1 MVYDN
6 ISFGII
12 DGSVEGVSA
21 LSPLYRFANG
31 LGVGDSEQKIK
42 RAFGDNYHFKETEG
56 KDFLTYRD
64 QGIQF
69 EIHKYNRTVMEIS
82 VFRKTRQPHTGPT
95 MTEGVSGKAYYFDGK
110 GDFINIDE
118 SESLDISGDQMTVSA
133 WIKAETFDR
142 RQVIAAKTGWGDNSW
157 LVEINP
163 IDCDTGRLNFY
174 LQAGGRDHNFCSEGA
189 ITTGSWHHVAFVYDG
204 DEKMIYINGQFSG
217 RQPWSGDINTNDQP
231 VRVGAWGD
239 PIGPGE
245 TRYFNGAI
253 DEVALYNRPLSG
265 EEIRQL
271 YYDRGRLEGDEPGLV
286 GYWKFDG
293 DDGDTVVD
301 RSRYGNHGRLFQRP
315 EDYYARRGW
324 AKKPGVTGF
333 GGGLRGIEPDS
344 AGAGPKLTE
353 GISGNAYCFDGQD
366 DMIEIPESDSLD
378 ISGKEIT
385 VSAWIKAKRI
395 DRRQVIAAKNALGIN
410 SWILEINP
418 IDFSEG
424 HINFYLDLWGIDG
437 NFGSK
442 TAITTD
448 TWYHV
453 AGVYNGDERR
463 IYINGRF
470 DASQMVSRDIPTN
483 DQPVTIG
490 GWGSPSRYFNGTI
503 DDVVLFNRALSD
515 YEIQQLYENAGAS
528 TGNEQGL
535 VGYWNFDGDDGD
547 LVIDGSPHGNHG
559 RLKSRL

>member
-1 MVYDN
+1 ME
-6 ISFGII
+6 
-12 DGSVEGVSA
+12 GSTYMFFEWKSGDYTIRHRKPSYYVLKKVS
-21 LSPLYRFANG
+21 SETVG
-31 LGVGDSEQKIK
+31 LAEAWAS
-42 RAFGDNYHFKETEG
+42 
-56 KDFLTYRD
+56 
-64 QGIQF
+64 
-69 EIHKYNRTVMEIS
+69 
-82 VFRKTRQPHTGPT
+82 QPSDAGPT
-95 MTEGVSGKAYYFDGK
+95 MTEGVSGKAYHFDGQ

-118 SESLDISGDQMTVSA
+118 SENLDISGDRITVSA
-133 WIKAETFDR
+133 WIKAETFDK

-174 LQAGGRDHNFCSEGA
+174 LQSGGRDRNFCSEDA
-189 ITTGSWHHVAFVYDG
+189 ITTGAWHHVAFVYDG
-204 DEKMIYINGQFSG
+204 HQKIIYINGKLSG
-217 RQPWSGDINTNDQP
+217 SEPWSGDIYTNDQP
-231 VRVGAWGD
+231 VRIGAWGD

-271 YYDRGRLEGDEPGLV
+271 YYDRGRLEGDERGLV

-301 RSRYGNHGRLFQRP
+301 KSRYGNHGRLLHRP

-333 GGGLRGIEPDS
+333 GGELRGIEPDS
-344 AGAGPKLTE
+344 AGAGPKLTD
-353 GISGNAYCFDGQD
+353 GISGKAYCFDGQD

-418 IDFSEG
+418 IDFAQG

-442 TAITTD
+442 TPVTVD
-448 TWYHV
+448 RWYHV

-503 DDVVLFNRALSD
+503 DDVALFNRTLSD
-515 YEIQQLYENAGAS
+515 YEIQQLYENAGGL
-528 TGNEQGL
+528 TGNERGL
-535 VGYWNFDGDDGD
+535 VGYWNFNGDDGD
-547 LVIDGSPHGNHG
+547 TVVDRSRYGNHG
-559 RLKSRL
+559 RLRRAKAG